1 MRALKWIAGSLFAL
15 VVLAVVLVAA
25 IWWWAGT
32 EGSAR
37 FALEQVAKR
46 QPITAEGVTGSLRH
60 GLRIERLAWSQDGL
74 QAEAKNVELAWQP
87 LALLQRLL
95 KLDRLTASEVSV
107 RDQRPPTGGKP
118 QPPRALGLPLRVAV
132 DDFEVGRFTWAG
144 GSPVELRDLAASYGY
159 DGSSHRLDLRN
170 LRAWDGT
177 YRGEVRLG
185 AAEPF
190 TLNAS
195 LQGRVAA
202 PVPGAGSPL
211 PLVFDARADGP
222 LAGFDLRG
230 SVQPEGT
237 QAGPGAQARVTARVT
252 PWAAM
257 PLERAQADFEG
268 FDPAALWGQA
278 PHLVLSGAV
287 RTAPAGTSTWT
298 LSGDLRNAEPGPW
311 DKHRVPAS
319 RVKLEGEWRA
329 PHFVLLRELDADAG
343 GGRVRAQGVW
353 EGEDAW
359 KVEAALAGVNPA
371 AVHTAMAPLPLSGR
385 ATVRA
390 QGAAWSFDTEL
401 AASGARARQAPA
413 SNEIAAT
420 VGALELRSL
429 RARGRW
435 AEGQLALPLLQV
447 ATSDA
452 KLDAAVDVQPSA
464 RSGRGRAQLEAPGL
478 LLRGVGSVGPRTG
491 GGTVK
496 LNADDLAAA
505 QRWLQK
511 IPGVPEA
518 LRSPQ
523 VMGRGELQLAWQGGW
538 DDPTVQGTLSLPLL
552 QAVAPPG
559 QPALWAV
566 RDATAKL
573 DGRLA
578 DARVD
583 LRAQAQ
589 AGTRA
594 LTLEAAG
601 RGGRRA
607 NGAWQGQLASLV
619 ASLRDSAIG
628 PGPWRVTL
636 RRPMDFSWQA
646 GRFEAGASE
655 AVLAAPVTNGA
666 PSQAEVSWDPVRWS
680 GGQLR
685 TAGRITGLPMTWI
698 ELVGGPQFA
707 GSAFSGDMVFDA
719 QWDALL
725 GDTMRVRASLARRS
739 GDVAVMAE
747 TAEGA
752 SARVQAGV
760 REARV
765 TVEGEGESIT
775 AALRW
780 DSERAGTA
788 QARLTTRL
796 ARAGGGWS
804 WPEDAPLSGQ
814 VRAQLPRLGVWSL
827 VAPPGWRL
835 RGSLNA
841 DVNVAGTR
849 AEPSLTGTLA
859 ADDLALRSVVDGIA
873 LHDGRMRARLEGRRL
888 VVSEFTLRG
897 SGAQGGTVT
906 GSGEGGWMRDGLQV
920 RLDARLDRLRAS
932 IRTDRELTVS
942 GTVQASMDSSSAAV
956 RGQLRVDRARI
967 VLPDE
972 TAPALGSD
980 VVVRNLPP
988 GVSLG
993 RNVPREPEKQQ
1004 PRSSGRPLVLAVAL
1018 DLGDDFRVQ
1027 GRGIGTRLAGT
1038 LNVGGETITAPRL
1051 TGVINTVG
1059 GEYQAYG
1066 QRLDIERGV
1075 LRFTGPVDNPA
1086 LDILA
1091 IRPRMAQ
1098 RVGVQVTG
1106 TAQSPFV
1113 RLYAEPDLPEAE
1125 KLSWLVLGRA
1135 SASGGAETALLQSA
1149 ALALLESRSGRSG
1162 GKGPAAL
1169 LGLDE
1174 LGFRR
1179 DSAEGPAVTLGKR
1192 LGQNLYASYERS
1204 LSGALGTLYVFYDLS
1219 QRVTVRAQAGERAAV
1234 DLIFTFAYD

>member
-1 MRALKWIAGSLFAL
+1 MRALKWIAGSLLAL
-15 VVLAVVLVAA
+15 VVLVVALVAA
-25 IWWWAGT
+25 VWWWAGT

-37 FALEQVAKR
+37 FALEQLARR
-46 QPITAEGVTGSLRH
+46 QPVTVEGVTGSLRH

-95 KLDRLTASEVSV
+95 KLDRLSASEVTV
-107 RDQRPPTGGKP
+107 RDQRPPGGEKP
-118 QPPRALGLPLRVAV
+118 QPPQALGLPLRIAV
-132 DDFEVGRFTWAG
+132 DDFMVGRFTWNGAFAL
-144 GSPVELRDLAASYGY
+144 ELRDAAASYGF
-159 DGSSHRLDLRN
+159 DGSSHRVDLRS

-177 YRGEVRLG
+177 YQGQVRLD
-185 AAEPF
+185 ATAPF
-190 TLNAS
+190 ALNAA

-202 PVPGAGSPL
+202 PVPGTGAPL
-211 PLVFDARADGP
+211 PLAFEARADGP
-222 LAGFDLRG
+222 LAAFDLRG
-230 SVQPEGT
+230 SVQAESGQAAGT
-237 QAGPGAQARVTARVT
+237 HARVNARVT

-257 PLERAQADFEG
+257 PLGNAQAEFED
-268 FDPAALWGQA
+268 FDPSSLWGQA
-278 PHLVLSGAV
+278 PRMVLSGQV
-287 RTAPAGTSTWT
+287 KTVPAGTSTWT
-298 LSGDLRNAEPGPW
+298 VSGDLRNAEPGPW
-311 DKHRVPAS
+311 DRHRVPAS
-319 RVKLEGEWRA
+319 RVKLEGEWRM
-329 PHFVLLRELDADAG
+329 PHYVLLRELDADAG
-343 GGRVRAQGVW
+343 GGRVQAKGVW
-353 EGEDAW
+353 EGDDAW
-359 KVEAALAGVNPA
+359 KVDATLAGVNPA

-390 QGAAWSFDTEL
+390 QGTALSFDTEV
-401 AASGARARQAPA
+401 AATGARARNAPA
-413 SNEIAAT
+413 ANDVAAA

-447 ATSDA
+447 TTSDA
-452 KLDAAVDVQPSA
+452 KLDAAVDAQPNA
-464 RSGRGRAQLEAPGL
+464 RTGRGRAQLEAPGL

-496 LNADDLAAA
+496 LNADDLDAA

-518 LRSPQ
+518 LRAHP
-523 VMGRGELQLAWQGGW
+523 VLGRGEMQLAWQGGW
-538 DDPTVQGTLSLPLL
+538 DDPTVQGTLSLPVL
-552 QAVAPPG
+552 QAAAPPG
-559 QPALWAV
+559 QPSPWSV
-566 RDATAKL
+566 KDATVKL

-578 DARVD
+578 EARVD
-583 LRAQAQ
+583 VRAQAQ

-607 NGAWQGQLASLV
+607 SGAWQGQLASLA
-619 ASLRDSAIG
+619 ASVRDSAIG
-628 PGPWRVTL
+628 PGPWRMTL
-636 RRPMDFSWQA
+636 RKPMDFSWQA
-646 GRFEAGASE
+646 GHFEAGASQ
-655 AVLAAPVTNGA
+655 AVLTAPVTNGA
-666 PSQAEVSWDPVRWS
+666 SSQAEVSWDPVRWS

-685 TAGRITGLPMTWI
+685 TAGRIGGLPMAWA
-698 ELVGGPQFA
+698 ELLGGPQLA
-707 GSAFSGDMVFDA
+707 GSAFSGDLVFDA
-719 QWDALL
+719 QWDLVF
-725 GDTMRVRASLARRS
+725 GDTLRLRASLARRS

-747 TAEGA
+747 TADGA
-752 SARVQAGV
+752 NARVQAGV

-765 TVEGEGESIT
+765 TVEGEGESVT
-775 AALRW
+775 ATLRW

-796 ARAGGGWS
+796 SRAGGGWA

-814 VRAQLPRLGVWSL
+814 LRAQLPRLGVWSL

-835 RGSLNA
+835 RGSLDA
-841 DVNVAGTR
+841 DISVAGTR
-849 AEPSLTGTLA
+849 AEPNLTGTLA

-873 LHDGRMRARLEGRRL
+873 LHDGKLRARLEGRRL
-888 VVSEFTLRG
+888 LVTEFTLHG

-906 GSGEGGWMRDGLQV
+906 GTGEGGWMREGLQV
-920 RLDARLDRLRAS
+920 RFDARLDRLRAS
-932 IRTDRELTVS
+932 IRSDRELTVS
-942 GTVQASMDSSSAAV
+942 GTVQARMDASAAEV

-972 TAPALGSD
+972 TAPSLGSD
-980 VVVRNLPP
+980 VAVRNLPP

-993 RNVPREPEKQQ
+993 RDVPREPERQQ
-1004 PRSSGRPLVLAVAL
+1004 AQGGGRPLVLAVAL
-1018 DLGDDFRVQ
+1018 DLGSDFRVQ
-1027 GRGIGTRLAGT
+1027 GRGISTRLGGT
-1038 LNVGGETITAPRL
+1038 LNIGGESITAPRL

-1066 QRLDIERGV
+1066 QKLDIERGV
-1075 LRFTGPVDNPA
+1075 MRFTGPVDNPS

-1091 IRPRMAQ
+1091 VRPRMAQ

-1106 TAQSPFV
+1106 TAQAPFV
-1113 RLYAEPDLPEAE
+1113 RLYSDPDLPEAE

-1149 ALALLESRSGRSG
+1149 ALALLESRSGHTG

-1169 LGLDE
+1169 LGLDD

-1192 LGQNLYASYERS
+1192 LGRNLYASYERS
-1204 LSGALGTLYVFYDLS
+1204 LQGAVGTLYVFYDLS
-1219 QRVTVRAQAGERAAV
+1219 QRVTVRAQAGERSAV